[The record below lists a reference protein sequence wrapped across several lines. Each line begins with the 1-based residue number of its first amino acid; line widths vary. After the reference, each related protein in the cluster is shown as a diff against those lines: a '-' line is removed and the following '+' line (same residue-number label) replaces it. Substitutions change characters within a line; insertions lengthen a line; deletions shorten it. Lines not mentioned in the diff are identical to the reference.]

1 MQIAAGVSGQGKAGG
16 ITFNALSWLGLG
28 MACAATLATADALS
42 GERRDGTLGL
52 LFQTAL
58 RPLDVVLGKL
68 TASGITSLYSM
79 AAFIPALAVVALSG
93 GVSFWQIA
101 RTALALFNAI
111 FVALAAGMWVS
122 GRVVARHQATRGA
135 LVAVLVILVGPRIIM
150 NIVISVVSDLRFLG
164 GFSPLTAFYLASDTA
179 YGGRRL
185 EYWFSIAAVY
195 ALGWLLL
202 AWTAGTLRRKLAADD
217 EFKPAKE
224 PMFVPLVEKE
234 AEAIARSKTDML
246 QKDPICWIVTR
257 LRMHNGLIWAGSLV
271 FLLAGTGFSW
281 ARLRTGAAS
290 AGFGSLYL
298 LLSLF
303 SAGLLAWAAG
313 RFYFE
318 AQRNG
323 EFEMILSTPLGAAD
337 VVSGTWRAI
346 CQPLRGAWLPVLF
359 LILLQFLLSNSGPTN
374 GLDTF
379 RKAMVLLNRAM
390 DIVAICWVGMWFG
403 LKSRRP
409 FSIMGWTAGLVVG
422 VPWVIS
428 YLLII
433 TTTSPVRTPAGT
445 SIFGFAS
452 PQPAALLFWFI
463 IWPLLEMA
471 KDFIFIGWAVSKLRS
486 DLRTSASLAAGQLTA

>member
-1 MQIAAGVSGQGKAGG
+1 
-16 ITFNALSWLGLG
+16 
-28 MACAATLATADALS
+28 
-42 GERRDGTLGL
+42 
-52 LFQTAL
+52 
-58 RPLDVVLGKL
+58 
-68 TASGITSLYSM
+68 
-79 AAFIPALAVVALSG
+79 
-93 GVSFWQIA
+93 
-101 RTALALFNAI
+101 
-111 FVALAAGMWVS
+111 
-122 GRVVARHQATRGA
+122 
-135 LVAVLVILVGPRIIM
+135 
-150 NIVISVVSDLRFLG
+150 
-164 GFSPLTAFYLASDTA
+164 
-179 YGGRRL
+179 
-185 EYWFSIAAVY
+185 
-195 ALGWLLL
+195 
-202 AWTAGTLRRKLAADD
+202 
-217 EFKPAKE
+217 
-224 PMFVPLVEKE
+224 
-234 AEAIARSKTDML
+234 
-246 QKDPICWIVTR
+246 
-257 LRMHNGLIWAGSLV
+257 MHNGLIWAGSLV

-298 LLSLF
+298 LLSLC

-359 LILLQFLLSNSGPTN
+359 LILLQFLFSSSGPGN

-379 RKAMVLLNRAM
+379 RKAMVLLNRAI

-422 VPWVIS
+422 LPWVIS
-428 YLLII
+428 YVLII
-433 TTTSPVRTPAGT
+433 TTATPMRTSASVAG
-445 SIFGFAS
+445 FGFAS

-471 KDFIFIGWAVSKLRS
+471 KDFVFIGWAVGKLRS